1 MEAKENIAREL
12 GLLSG
17 STQRL
22 GQTWRISGVP
32 IKTTIPLAGWIVTLW
47 KRCIRK
53 SVHWLI
59 APYWEQQTTFNHTT
73 MEAVSELY
81 RIQNELCG
89 DQPGNLLDDYQRQI
103 NDQQN
108 QVEQYRAEAE
118 KWTEVLSRIDAAVQ
132 EGFSECRE
140 KLLENQG
147 RESDR
152 SDKQNAMLYAYRY
165 LLGREPENTDI
176 VLYNEKGYQ
185 ELKQTFESA
194 PEYLL
199 KHNEKRLQMDALTTK
214 QLIGKFDFQ
223 IDYEEVLEKNYSK
236 LINPGDTVVDI
247 GAHVGRH
254 LEVFE
259 RLVTETGSLYGFE
272 PLKKQFSYLTATF
285 KAENI
290 KLFNM
295 ALSNFNGETEFWECE
310 NYPEESGLKQRVV
323 YNREDARLKSIK
335 VQVKQLDDF
344 MDCFTR
350 LDYIKLDAEGAEVDI
365 LEGAARV
372 ISKFRPIISTEYG
385 GPGYGAYGR
394 QRRSLFDLCEKNN
407 YSVTDIFGN
416 PIFDLSEWEECCD
429 SVYWDYFLVPREK
442 LAKFLFCLHN

>member
-1 MEAKENIAREL
+1 MADCGIPVLTAKNKEHLEMEAKENIAREL
-12 GLLSG
+12 GLLRG
-17 STQRL
+17 STQQL
-22 GQTWRISGVP
+22 EQTWQISGIP
-32 IKTTIPLAGWIVTLW
+32 IKTTIPFIGWLVTLG

-59 APYWEQQTTFNHTT
+59 APYWEQQTAFNHTT
-73 MEAVSELY
+73 MEAISELY
-81 RIQNELCG
+81 RIQNGLCG
-89 DQPGNLLDDYQRQI
+89 EQPGNLLDGYQRQI
-103 NDQQN
+103 NDQQG
-108 QVEQYRAEAE
+108 QIEQYRAEIE
-118 KWTEVLSRIDAAVQ
+118 KWAEVLLRIDATVR

-140 KLLENQG
+140 KFRQNC
-147 RESDR
+147 ESDR
-152 SDKQNAMLYAYRY
+152 SDKQNAILYAYRY

-176 VLYNEKGYQ
+176 VLYNEKDYQ

-254 LEVFE
+254 LRVFE
-259 RLVTETGSLYGFE
+259 RLVTETGSLYAV
-272 PLKKQFSYLTATF
+272 SYT
-285 KAENI
+285 
-290 KLFNM
+290 
-295 ALSNFNGETEFWECE
+295 
-310 NYPEESGLKQRVV
+310 
-323 YNREDARLKSIK
+323 SIK

>member
-1 MEAKENIAREL
+1 MESKGNIAREL
-12 GLLSG
+12 GLLRG
-17 STQRL
+17 STQQL
-22 GQTWRISGVP
+22 TQTWRISGTP
-32 IKTTIPLAGWIVTLW
+32 IKTTIPLIGWIVTLG

-53 SVHWLI
+53 NVHWLI
-59 APYWEQQTTFNHTT
+59 APYWEQQMGFNHTT

-89 DQPGNLLDDYQRQI
+89 EQPGNLLDGYRQQI
-103 NDQQN
+103 NDQQDR
-108 QVEQYRAEAE
+108 VEQYRAETE
-118 KWTEVLSRIDAAVQ
+118 KLAEVLLRIEAAVR

-140 KLLENQG
+140 KSWQDCEP
-147 RESDR
+147 DR

-176 VLYNEKGYQ
+176 VLYNEKDYQ
-185 ELKQTFESA
+185 ALKQTFESA

-199 KHNEKRLQMDALTTK
+199 KHDELLQRDALTTK

-223 IDYEEVLEKNYSK
+223 IDYEAVLEKNYSK

-254 LEVFE
+254 LRVFE
-259 RLVTETGSLYGFE
+259 QLVTETGSLYGFE
-272 PLKKQFSYLTATF
+272 PLQKQFGYLTAAF
-285 KAENI
+285 KAENV

-295 ALSNFNGETEFWECE
+295 ALSNFNGEAEFWECE
-310 NYPEESGLKQRVV
+310 NYPEESGLKRRTV
-323 YNREDARLKSIK
+323 YNREDAQLKSVK
-335 VQVKQLDDF
+335 VQVNRLDDF

-365 LEGAARV
+365 LEGATQI
-372 ISKFRPIISTEYG
+372 ISRFRPIISTEYG

-394 QRRSLFDLCEKNN
+394 QRGSLFDLCEKND

-442 LAKFLFCLHN
+442 LTKFLFHLHN

>member
-12 GLLSG
+12 GLLRG

>member
-12 GLLSG
+12 GLLRG
-17 STQRL
+17 STQQL
-22 GQTWRISGVP
+22 EQTWQISGIP
-32 IKTTIPLAGWIVTLW
+32 IKTTIPFIGWLVTLG

-59 APYWEQQTTFNHTT
+59 APYWEQQTAFNHTT
-73 MEAVSELY
+73 MEAISELY

-118 KWTEVLSRIDAAVQ
+118 KWAEVLSRIDAAVQ

-140 KLLENQG
+140 KFRQNC
-147 RESDR
+147 ESDR
-152 SDKQNAMLYAYRY
+152 SDKQNAILYAYRY

-176 VLYNEKGYQ
+176 VLYNEKDYQ

-223 IDYEEVLEKNYSK
+223 IDYEAVLEKNYSK

-254 LEVFE
+254 LRVFE

-285 KAENI
+285 QAENVR
-290 KLFNM
+290 LFNL

>member
-12 GLLSG
+12 GLLRG
-17 STQRL
+17 STQQL
-22 GQTWRISGVP
+22 EQTWQISGIP
-32 IKTTIPLAGWIVTLW
+32 IKTTIPFIGWLVTLG

-59 APYWEQQTTFNHTT
+59 APYWEQQTAFNHTT
-73 MEAVSELY
+73 MEAISELY
-81 RIQNELCG
+81 RIQNGLCG
-89 DQPGNLLDDYQRQI
+89 EQPGNLLDGYQRQV
-103 NDQQN
+103 NDQQG
-108 QVEQYRAEAE
+108 QIEQYRAEIE
-118 KWTEVLSRIDAAVQ
+118 KWAEVLLRIDATVR

-140 KLLENQG
+140 KFRQNC
-147 RESDR
+147 ESDR
-152 SDKQNAMLYAYRY
+152 SDKQNAILYAYRY

-176 VLYNEKGYQ
+176 VLYNEKDYQ

-254 LEVFE
+254 LRVFE

-272 PLKKQFSYLTATF
+272 PLKKQYGYLTETF
-285 KAENI
+285 QAENVR
-290 KLFNM
+290 LFNL

-394 QRRSLFDLCEKNN
+394 QRRSLFDLCERYN
-407 YSVTDIFGN
+407 YCVADIFGN

>member
-12 GLLSG
+12 GLLRG
-17 STQRL
+17 STQQL
-22 GQTWRISGVP
+22 EQTWQISGIP
-32 IKTTIPLAGWIVTLW
+32 IKTTIPFIGWLVTLG

-59 APYWEQQTTFNHTT
+59 APYWEQQTAFNHTT
-73 MEAVSELY
+73 MEAISELY
-81 RIQNELCG
+81 RIQNGLCG
-89 DQPGNLLDDYQRQI
+89 EQPGNLLDGYQRQV
-103 NDQQN
+103 NDQQG
-108 QVEQYRAEAE
+108 QIEQYRAEIE
-118 KWTEVLSRIDAAVQ
+118 KWAEVLLRIDATVR

-140 KLLENQG
+140 KLLENQN

-152 SDKQNAMLYAYRY
+152 SDKQNAILYAYRY

-199 KHNEKRLQMDALTTK
+199 KHNGLLQMDALTTK
-214 QLIGKFDFQ
+214 ELIKKFDFQ
-223 IDYEEVLEKNYSK
+223 IDYEAVLEKNYSK
-236 LINPGDTVVDI
+236 LIHPGDTVVDI

-254 LEVFE
+254 LRVFE

-272 PLKKQFSYLTATF
+272 PLKKQYGYLTETF
-285 KAENI
+285 QAENVR
-290 KLFNM
+290 LFNL
-295 ALSNFNGETEFWECE
+295 ALSNFNGEAEFWECE
-310 NYPEESGLKQRVV
+310 NYPEESGLQQRA
-323 YNREDARLKSIK
+323 YNHEDVKLKSVN

-344 MDCFTR
+344 LNDFTR
-350 LDYIKLDAEGAEVDI
+350 LDYVKMDAEGAEVDI

-394 QRRSLFDLCEKNN
+394 QRRSLFDLCEKNH

>member
-12 GLLSG
+12 GLLRG
-17 STQRL
+17 STQQL
-22 GQTWRISGVP
+22 EQTWQISGIP
-32 IKTTIPLAGWIVTLW
+32 IKTTIPFIGWLVTLG

-59 APYWEQQTTFNHTT
+59 APYWEQQTAFNHTT

-118 KWTEVLSRIDAAVQ
+118 KWTEVLSRIDATVR

-140 KLLENQG
+140 KFRQNCEL
-147 RESDR
+147 DR
-152 SDKQNAMLYAYRY
+152 SDKQNAILYAYRY

-176 VLYNEKGYQ
+176 VLYNEKDYQ

-254 LEVFE
+254 LRVFE

-285 KAENI
+285 QAENVR
-290 KLFNM
+290 LFNL

-394 QRRSLFDLCEKNN
+394 QRRSLFDLCEKNH

>member
-1 MEAKENIAREL
+1 MESKENIAKEL
-12 GLLSG
+12 ELLSG
-17 STQRL
+17 STQQL
-22 GQTWRISGVP
+22 EQTWQISGIP
-32 IKTTIPLAGWIVTLW
+32 IKTTIPFIGWLVTLG

-59 APYWEQQTTFNHTT
+59 APYWEQQTAFNHTT
-73 MEAVSELY
+73 MEAISELY
-81 RIQNELCG
+81 RIQNGLCG
-89 DQPGNLLDDYQRQI
+89 EQPGNLLDDYQRQI
-103 NDQQN
+103 NDQQG
-108 QVEQYRAEAE
+108 QIEQYRAEIE
-118 KWTEVLSRIDAAVQ
+118 KWAEVLLRIDATVR

-140 KLLENQG
+140 KFRQNC
-147 RESDR
+147 ESGR
-152 SDKQNAMLYAYRY
+152 SDKQNAILYAYRY

-176 VLYNEKGYQ
+176 VLYNEKDYQ

-272 PLKKQFSYLTATF
+272 PLKKQYGYLTETF
-285 KAENI
+285 QAENVR
-290 KLFNM
+290 LFNL

-394 QRRSLFDLCEKNN
+394 QRRSLFDLCERYN
-407 YSVTDIFGN
+407 YCVADIFGN